1 MEEFT
6 KYSNPLDYL
15 KVFFR
20 RKWFFLAP
28 AFFGLIGGIAT
39 AQLMAP
45 MYESSTIIMIEE
57 ERIINPLIQN
67 LAVSTSASERMQG
80 IKQILL
86 GWNNLVELA
95 TKLDLLKDVKSQE
108 DFESVILGRLR
119 SNISVVMPQDNVVK
133 ISYLSRSAKDAQ
145 RVVQALTEVLI
156 EKNIQSQTKQ
166 TDVAINF
173 IKEQLGIYK
182 RKIKESQISSMREE
196 LKGLLI
202 DSTES
207 HPMVRELKSRIASA
221 EKELASDEFQ
231 IEDKNRVIDDNTR
244 IILKNEIDR
253 LVQTDPNL
261 LGGTPMAQET
271 GNDAS
276 TALYKMLLLDKMG
289 SARARDISINENIYT
304 MLLSKLETAK
314 ITQRLEASKEG
325 TRYTIIDPPLVPLSP
340 IKPNK
345 PMIMLVGLI
354 LGCGLGAAFVFGRE
368 FMDHSFLDIE
378 DAKKNLE
385 MPILGAISRIT
396 TEHEINSEKAT
407 RKIWIILCVFVGF
420 IILAVS
426 FWAGSIM
433 YAGA

>member
-6 KYSNPLDYL
+6 KYTNPLDYL

-28 AFFGLIGGIAT
+28 AFFGLVGGIAT

-45 MYESSTIIMIEE
+45 MYESSTVIMIEE

-67 LAVSTSASERMQG
+67 LAVSTSAAERMTG
-80 IKQILL
+80 IRQILL

-95 TKLDLLKDVKSQE
+95 TKLDLVKDVKSQE
-108 DFESVILGRLR
+108 EFEDIILGRLR
-119 SNISVVMPQDNVVK
+119 DKITVLMPQDN
-133 ISYLSRSAKDAQ
+133 IIRIAYLSRSAQEAQ
-145 RVVQALTEVLI
+145 QIVQALTDILI

-182 RKIKESQISSMREE
+182 RKIKESEISRLNEE
-196 LKGLLI
+196 LKGLLL
-202 DSTES
+202 DSTEN
-207 HPMVRELKSRIASA
+207 HPMVRELKGRITAA
-221 EKELASDEFQ
+221 QKELESDEFQ
-231 IEDKNRVIDDNTR
+231 IEDKNRTVDENTR
-244 IILKNEIDR
+244 IILKNELDR
-253 LVQTDPNL
+253 LVQTEPNL
-261 LGGTPMAQET
+261 LGGTALAPESGADT
-271 GNDAS
+271 S
-276 TALYKMLLLDKMG
+276 TTLYKMLLLDKMG
-289 SARARDISINENIYT
+289 SARAQDISINENIYT

-325 TRYTIIDPPLVPLSP
+325 TRYTIIDPPLLPLSP

-345 PMIMLVGLI
+345 PMIILIGLM
-354 LGCGLGAAFVFGRE
+354 LGCGLGAGLVFGRE

-378 DAKKNLE
+378 DAKENLD

-396 TEHEINSEKAT
+396 TEHEISSEKTT
-407 RKIWIILCVFVGF
+407 RKIWVVLCLFIGF
-420 IILAVS
+420 IVLAVS
-426 FWAGSIM
+426 FWAGALM

>member
-28 AFFGLIGGIAT
+28 AFFGLIGGIAS

-45 MYESSTIIMIEE
+45 MYESSTVIMIEE

-67 LAVSTSASERMQG
+67 LAVSTSAAERMTG
-80 IKQILL
+80 IRQILL

-95 TKLDLLKDVKSQE
+95 TKLDLVKDVSSQE
-108 DFESVILGRLR
+108 EFEDIILNHLR
-119 SNISVVMPQDNVVK
+119 DNITVVMPQDNVVR
-133 ISYLSRSAKDAQ
+133 ISYLSRSAKEAQ
-145 RVVQALTEVLI
+145 TVVQALTDILI

-182 RKIKESQISSMREE
+182 RKIKESEISSLNEQ
-196 LKGLLI
+196 LKQLLL
-202 DSTES
+202 DSTEN
-207 HPMVRELKSRIASA
+207 HPTVRELKGKIAAA
-221 EKELASDEFQ
+221 EKELASNEFQ
-231 IEDKNRVIDDNTR
+231 IEDKNRTIDENTR
-244 IILKNEIDR
+244 VILKNEIDR
-253 LVQTDPNL
+253 LVQTEPNL
-261 LGGTPMAQET
+261 LGGTPFAAET
-271 GNDAS
+271 GVDAS
-276 TALYKMLLLDKMG
+276 ASLYKMLLLDKIG

-325 TRYTIIDPPLVPLSP
+325 TRYTIIDPPLMPLSP

-345 PMIMLVGLI
+345 PMIILIGLM
-354 LGCGLGAAFVFGRE
+354 LGCGIGAGLVFGRE

-378 DAKKNLE
+378 DAKKNLD

-396 TEHEINSEKAT
+396 TEHEISSEKT
-407 RKIWIILCVFVGF
+407 TVKIWVILCLFVGF

-426 FWAGSIM
+426 FWAGSVM
-433 YAGA
+433 YAGM